1 MIAFA
6 VLILSLLW
14 IGFAFGYIPGPGD
27 AMSDNGLWIALG
39 IDIVILVLGIIA
51 VVLASR
57 RRFAWSLAMAF
68 VTGPLIHFAGNFVG
82 EIRILFFEFPCAAV
96 IVVIM
101 GHYGRRLFQRSP
113 HVT

>member
-1 MIAFA
+1 MIALA

-27 AMSDNGLWIALG
+27 AMSDSGLWIALG
-39 IDIVILVLGIIA
+39 IDAVILLLGIIA
-51 VVLASR
+51 VVLAAG
-57 RRFAWSLAMAF
+57 RRFSWPMALVF

-82 EIRILFFEFPCAAV
+82 EIRILFFEFPLDAV
-96 IVVIM
+96 IVVVIV
-101 GHYGRRLFQRSP
+101 HYVRRFFQRSP

>member
-57 RRFAWSLAMAF
+57 RRFAWSVAMVF
-68 VTGPLIHFAGNFVG
+68 VTGPLIHFAGNFAGV
-82 EIRILFFEFPCAAV
+82 IRILSFGFPYATV
-96 IVVIM
+96 IVVMM
-101 GHYGRRLFQRSP
+101 GTCGGRLFKE
-113 HVT
+113 

>member
-57 RRFAWSLAMAF
+57 RRFAWSVAMVF
-68 VTGPLIHFAGNFVG
+68 VTGPLIHFAGQFRCRDSDSV
-82 EIRILFFEFPCAAV
+82 F
-96 IVVIM
+96 
-101 GHYGRRLFQRSP
+101 
-113 HVT
+113 

>member
-1 MIAFA
+1 VIAFA

-27 AMSDNGLWIALG
+27 AMGDSGLWIALG
-39 IDIVILVLGIIA
+39 IDIVILVIIA

-57 RRFAWSLAMAF
+57 RRFAWSVAMVF
-68 VTGPLIHFAGNFVG
+68 DTGPLIHFAGNFVG

-96 IVVIM
+96 IVVVM
-101 GHYGRRLFQRSP
+101 AHYGRRLFQKSP

>member
-39 IDIVILVLGIIA
+39 IDIVILVLGIIP
-51 VVLASR
+51 VVLVSR
-57 RRFAWSLAMAF
+57 RRFAWSVAMAF
-68 VTGPLIHFAGNFVG
+68 VTGPLTHSASYFVG
-82 EIRILFFEFPCAAV
+82 VIRILFFEFPCAAV
-96 IVVIM
+96 MVVII
-101 GHYGRRLFQRSP
+101 GCSVR
-113 HVT
+113 